1 MRTFLCPFC
10 GAIHTIDDT
19 KTDLVFLCKS
29 CNRICFIKGDKAVA
43 PSPEEIAEI
52 DNGTFLGVPS
62 NFRLGRGIPIPMM
75 DGQPANCRIG
85 DSFYHIPDWISAADL
100 VATVY
105 ARSQKADM
113 VSLEESIKMSLASDQ
128 SEVDV
133 HRLREKV
140 VRSRAGHTGWAALNE
155 QFGFF
160 LE

>member
-29 CNRICFIKGDKAVA
+29 CDRVCFIKEDKAVA

-85 DSFYHIPDWISAADL
+85 DSFYHIPDWMSAADL
-100 VATVY
+100 VAAAY
-105 ARSQKADM
+105 ARNEMADM
-113 VSLEESIKMSLASDQ
+113 ISLEDAIKMALTEEQ
-128 SEVDV
+128 RQVDV
-133 HRLREKV
+133 FLLKERVLK
-140 VRSRAGHTGWAALNE
+140 SKPGPAGWAALNE
-155 QFGFF
+155 QFGF
-160 LE
+160 LVE

>member
-29 CNRICFIKGDKAVA
+29 CDRVCFLKGDKAVA

-85 DSFYHIPDWISAADL
+85 DSVYHIPDWVSATDL
-100 VATVY
+100 VASAY
-105 ARSQKADM
+105 ARNEKANM
-113 VSLEESIKMSLASDQ
+113 ISLEDAIKMALTEEQ
-128 SEVDV
+128 CQVDV
-133 HRLREKV
+133 FLLKERVLK
-140 VRSRAGHTGWAALNE
+140 SKAGSAGWAALNE
-155 QFGFF
+155 QFAFVV
-160 LE
+160 E

>member
-1 MRTFLCPFC
+1 
-10 GAIHTIDDT
+10 
-19 KTDLVFLCKS
+19 
-29 CNRICFIKGDKAVA
+29 
-43 PSPEEIAEI
+43 
-52 DNGTFLGVPS
+52 
-62 NFRLGRGIPIPMM
+62 MM

-85 DSFYHIPDWISAADL
+85 DSFYHIPDWMSATDL
-100 VATVY
+100 VAAVY

-113 VSLEESIKMSLASDQ
+113 VSLEESIKMSLTSDQ